1 MRFMLHLGPGQ
12 QRQVEKQRIGRY
24 RRHKGARD
32 DPLFGQ
38 IAGAVQPLFH
48 PHRFNAV
55 VASLFN
61 PVDPVAQR
69 ARPFVDFHHIA
80 CPQMAL
86 RRWQIKLDH
95 IARHPRLCQPAFS
108 YATPLG
114 KGQNQRNLGLID
126 RPRGIIGKDRFGT
139 ARLIIALGPDE
150 IQPHPPG
157 DFGGGQAA
165 GFQPPVALTDLDQP
179 RRVKCGVRVAIAHPK
194 TDQPIALLAV
204 KAIGQHKRL
213 KRGSGGLAA
222 GHRIAPHH
230 AKQRRRVI
238 VIQPAVFTQF
248 SRDIGQR
255 LGRGSTN
262 HPMALGVIRP
272 IAP

>member
-12 QRQVEKQRIGRY
+12 QRQVKKQWIGRD
-24 RRHKGARD
+24 RCHKGTRN

-69 ARPFVDFHHIA
+69 ASTFVDFHHIA
-80 CPQMAL
+80 CPQMVL
-86 RRWQIKLDH
+86 RRRQIKLDH
-95 IARHPRLCQPAFS
+95 IASHPRLGQPAFGD
-108 YATPLG
+108 ATPLG
-114 KGQNQRNLGLID
+114 RGQNQRYLGLID

-139 ARLIIALGPDE
+139 AHLIIAFGSDE
-150 IQPHPPG
+150 IQPHPSG
-157 DFGGGQAA
+157 DFSGGQAA

-213 KRGSGGLAA
+213 KRRSGGFTA

-230 AKQRRRVI
+230 AKQRGRVI
-238 VIQPAVFTQF
+238 IIQPAVFAQF
-248 SRDIGQR
+248 SRNIGQR
-255 LGRGSTN
+255 LGRGSAN
-262 HPMALGVIRP
+262 HPMALGVIRA